1 MTITTFVTSPLETNT
16 YVVINGNKAF
26 VVDPG
31 GRAEEIS
38 AFIRKEGATA
48 EAVLLTHG
56 HFDHTGGVAALQR
69 EGAQVFIHR
78 DDARLANSVANL
90 AAVAGYSVE
99 HFTPD
104 VTLAGGERLTVA
116 GVPVSVIHTAGHTAG
131 GVCYD
136 LGDVLFTGDTLFELS
151 YGRTDFPSGNFAEL
165 KNSVLNKL
173 FNLEGDR
180 TVYSGHGA
188 PTTLEFERK
197 HNPITSDR
205 R

>member
-16 YVVINGNKAF
+16 YVVLNGDRAF

-31 GRAEEIS
+31 GKAEEI
-38 AFIRKEGATA
+38 AAYVKKEGAVL

-56 HFDHTGGVAALQR
+56 HFDHTGGVAELQR
-69 EGAQVFIHR
+69 GGAQVFIHR
-78 DDARLANSVANL
+78 DDARLASSVANL

-104 VTLAGGERLTVA
+104 VTLAGGEKLTVA
-116 GVPVSVIHTAGHTAG
+116 GLPVSVIHTAGHTAG

-136 LGDVLFTGDTLFELS
+136 LGNVLFTGDTLFELS

-165 KNSVLNKL
+165 KNSVLNRL
-173 FNLEGDR
+173 FTLDGDR

-188 PTTLEFERK
+188 PTTLDFERR
-197 HNPITSDR
+197 HNPIKSDR
-205 R
+205 

>member
-1 MTITTFVTSPLETNT
+1 MTITTFVTSPLDTNT
-16 YVVINGNKAF
+16 YVVLNGDRAF

-31 GRAEEIS
+31 GRAEEIA
-38 AFIRKEGATA
+38 AFVKKEGAVL

-69 EGAQVFIHR
+69 DGAQVFLHR
-78 DDARLANSVANL
+78 DDARLASSVANL

-99 HFTPD
+99 HFVPD
-104 VTLAGGERLTVA
+104 ITLVGGEKLTVA
-116 GVPVSVIHTAGHTAG
+116 GVPVSVIHTPGHTAG

-136 LGDVLFTGDTLFELS
+136 LGDTLFTGDTLFELS

-165 KNSVLNKL
+165 KNSVLNRL
-173 FNLEGDR
+173 FNLDGDR
-180 TVYSGHGA
+180 RVCAGHGA

-197 HNPITSDR
+197 HNPIASDR